1 MVKDKIELHVLR
13 KLYGLMDEIFK
24 MQPWEWIFEDDL
36 FAVQDPDGGETAY
49 ISIMGEL
56 GEHRAV
62 GAYIGAL
69 GLYSYW
75 KMLDCEDNIKPE
87 MLLETPQLQASFED
101 RKLLEP
107 EDVEIIRQ
115 LGLTYRGKQTW
126 PMFRSYR
133 QGYMPWFTDD
143 AENRFLEHILEQT
156 IYVTERFMEDPDLF
170 ENVSDEKFFAR
181 IPETGNGKL
190 TWKDGTIAVPPPP
203 QPADIRFKIDRDII
217 IKVLNMPREDA
228 VYEIDF
234 FLFPSFF
241 GPKGKRPIAAYMLLM
256 VDKSSGIVLGH
267 NLLQAEGG
275 LEKMWGGI
283 PQEVCNT
290 LSVLENLP
298 AQVHVQS
305 DLLFQLLPSMADALD
320 IELVQ
325 VANLTSLEEAKTS
338 LMQFMGR
345 R

>member
-1 MVKDKIELHVLR
+1 MVKARKELHVLQ
-13 KLYGLMDEIFK
+13 KLHGLMAEIFK

-75 KMLDCEDNIKPE
+75 KMLDTEGRIKPE
-87 MLLETPQLQASFED
+87 AILETPQLQASFED
-101 RKLLEP
+101 RQLLEP
-107 EDVEIIRQ
+107 EDLKMIRQ

-133 QGYMPWFTDD
+133 PGYMPWFTDD
-143 AENRFLEHILEQT
+143 VENRFLAHILEQT
-156 IYVTERFMEDPDLF
+156 IYVAERVREDPEFL
-170 ENVSDEKFFAR
+170 ENVSEEKFFAR
-181 IPETGNGKL
+181 VPETVNGKL
-190 TWKDGTIAVPPPP
+190 TWKDGKIAVPPPP
-203 QPADIRFKIDRDII
+203 PPVDIRFKIDRDMI
-217 IKVLNMPREDA
+217 IKILNMPRRDA

-234 FLFPSFF
+234 FLLPSFV
-241 GPKGKRPIAAYMLLM
+241 GPKGRRPLAAYMLLM
-256 VDKSSGIVLGH
+256 VDKSNGIVLGH

-275 LEKMWGGI
+275 LEKMWGGL
-283 PQEVCNT
+283 PQEVCNM
-290 LSVLENLP
+290 LAVLENLP
-298 AQVHVQS
+298 EQMNVQS
-305 DLLFQLLPSMADALD
+305 DLLFQLLPSIADALD

-338 LMQFMGR
+338 LMQYMGR
-345 R
+345 G